1 MPVEQL
7 SLCSEYRQLDEQEQR
22 LVDEHLS
29 EIEDVADDIAAMVNG
44 GYTVEAAER
53 RLARWMP
60 PDVVSAARLLYERRI
75 GIIRDLED
83 PGALV
88 DDDIRLGYWYQGP
101 RHDDIYWPALR
112 RELIEGGLGEGI
124 DSVHDSSNKIVG
136 LLRPP
141 GTPEIHSRGL
151 VLGYIQSGKTTN
163 FMSVVAKAADVGYRL
178 FVVLSGVTDNLRS
191 QTQERLEENLV
202 GDIAERWFLL
212 TSLAEDFL
220 SPGNA
225 PNLLS
230 RTDHRLLAVIKKN
243 PYRIRRLVR
252 WLESAGQQ
260 VLESCPILLI
270 DDEADQASINVGTKG
285 RTSRING
292 LIQQILIKPKAA
304 YVAYTATP
312 FANLL
317 VDPSNLEDIYP
328 RDFIVEL
335 PKSDNYF
342 GPEKLFGREMLTPT
356 EDESVT
362 DGLDV
367 IRHVPEE
374 ELGTL
379 RAPRTRAEIDDWQPQ
394 ITESLADA
402 LEWFVLATAAKR
414 FRGMGIRDS
423 TMLVHTTMLASAHLK
438 MKPVVQDYLRIVATR
453 WREGKLETVDR
464 LQRLWRDESK
474 RFPAAEAGESP
485 VTWDD
490 LWPFLNDVLSDVRVI
505 VDNYMSSE
513 RLQYEKNGPPVTA
526 VVIGGNTLSRGLTLE
541 GLVCSFF
548 IRSTSAYDTLLQM
561 GRWFGYRAGYADLP
575 RLWMTEELE
584 SWFFDLATVEEEIR
598 REIRR
603 YEQES
608 VRPVDLPVRIRCLPA
623 MAITSAAKMR
633 NAVPARISFSQARE
647 QTILFNHR
655 DAGWLSRNIEATRQ
669 LFAKLRSIHDF
680 NDRTADGRSVIRDVP
695 VERIREFLTDY
706 QFHDRAFRMRADL
719 LLGYIDEQNQQGY
732 LNRWNIVV
740 MSHPSKDN
748 GTIDLGLDRE
758 ISLIER
764 NRLDMP
770 TIGYANIKSLV
781 STVDRVADMDIPRAQ
796 LTELVG
802 KSPDDKRLARYREDV
817 LGNIGLLCI
826 YPISKN
832 SQPRDQRMSSKPG
845 ARRRLALNAVE
856 HVIGVGLF
864 FPEARGSVQEYTYM
878 SADLSRIPREA
889 DVEDIDAVDAAD
901 ELAGESA
908 VQNLDTRT
916 AIHPLWRDQPRPL
929 SDDERRR
936 WTAARRGFN
945 TDRPEQ

>member
-1 MPVEQL
+1 VDEQL
-7 SLCSEYRQLDEQEQR
+7 NA
-22 LVDEHLS
+22 
-29 EIEDVADDIAAMVNG
+29 IEDVADDIAAMVNG

-60 PDVVSAARLLYERRI
+60 PDVVSAARLLYERRV

-112 RELIEGGLGEGI
+112 RELIEDGLGEGI
-124 DSVHDSSNKIVG
+124 NSVHDSSNKVVG

-141 GTPEIHSRGL
+141 GAPEVHSRGL

-163 FMSVVAKAADVGYRL
+163 YMSVVAKAADVGYRL

-191 QTQERLEENLV
+191 QTQARLEEKLV

-212 TSLAEDFL
+212 TSMTEDFL

-230 RTDHRLLAVIKKN
+230 RSDHRLLAVIKKN

-260 VLESCPILLI
+260 VLEGCPILLI
-270 DDEADQASINVGTKG
+270 DDEADQASINVGSRG

-317 VDPSNLEDIYP
+317 IDPSNFEDIYP
-328 RDFIVEL
+328 RDFVVEL
-335 PKSDNYF
+335 PKSDQYF
-342 GPEKLFGREMLTPT
+342 GPEKLFGRERLTST

-374 ELGTL
+374 EVGTL
-379 RAPRTRAEIDDWQPQ
+379 RAPRTRAEVDDWQPQ
-394 ITESLADA
+394 ITESLAEA
-402 LEWFVLATAAKR
+402 LEWFVLATAARR
-414 FRGMGIRDS
+414 FRGTGVRHS

-438 MKPVVQDYLRIVATR
+438 MKPVIENYLSVLARQ
-453 WREGKLETVDR
+453 WREDDLETTDR

-474 RFPAAEAGESP
+474 RFPALDAGEAS
-485 VTWDD
+485 VAWGD
-490 LWPFLNDVLSDVRVI
+490 LSPFLGVVLSDARVI

-513 RLQYEKNGPPVTA
+513 RLQYEKSGPPVTA

-548 IRSTSAYDTLLQM
+548 IRSVSAYDTLLQM
-561 GRWFGYRAGYADLP
+561 GRWFGYRSGYADLH

-603 YEQES
+603 YEQENI
-608 VRPVDLPVRIRCLPA
+608 RPIDLPVRIRRHPA
-623 MAITSAAKMR
+623 LAITSAAKMR
-633 NAVPARISFSQARE
+633 GAIPARISFSQARE

-655 DAGWLSRNIEATRQ
+655 DADWLNRNIEATRR
-669 LFAKLRSIHDF
+669 LFAKLRSVHDL
-680 NDRTADGRSVIRDVP
+680 NDRTADGRPIVRGVP
-695 VERIREFLTDY
+695 VEHVREFLTDY

-732 LNRWNIVV
+732 LSRWNIVV
-740 MSHPSKDN
+740 MSHPTEDN
-748 GTIDLGLDRE
+748 GVLDVGLDRE
-758 ISLIER
+758 VPLIER

-770 TIGYANIKSLV
+770 SIGYANIKSLV

-796 LTELVG
+796 LAQLLG
-802 KSPDDKRLARYREDV
+802 RNPDDKRLAGYREDV
-817 LGNIGLLCI
+817 LGDVGLLCI

-832 SQPRDQRMSSKPG
+832 SQPRDQRRLSKPG
-845 ARRRLALNAVE
+845 TRRRLPLNAVE
-856 HVIGVGLF
+856 DVIGVGLF
-864 FPEARGSVQEYTYM
+864 FPEARGKVQEYTYM
-878 SADLSRIPREA
+878 SADLSRVPREA
-889 DVEDIDAVDAAD
+889 DVEVIDEVDAAD

-908 VQNLDTRT
+908 AQNLDART
-916 AIHPLWRDQPRPL
+916 AMHPLWRDQPRPL
-929 SDDERRR
+929 TDDERSR
-936 WTAARRGFN
+936 WIAAKRQLN
-945 TDRPEQ
+945 EDQSEQ